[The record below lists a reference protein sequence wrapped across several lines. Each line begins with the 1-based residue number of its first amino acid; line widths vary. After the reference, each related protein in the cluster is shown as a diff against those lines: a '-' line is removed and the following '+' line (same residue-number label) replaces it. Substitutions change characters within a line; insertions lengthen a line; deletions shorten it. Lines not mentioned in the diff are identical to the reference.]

1 MAEWYKEASDAIR
14 EDMIALSDSVFS
26 HPELGY
32 EEFASSEDHAAML
45 RKYGFTVEKP
55 YLGLETGYRATYDS
69 GKPGPRIC
77 YMAEYDALPGLGA
90 DGGPGHGCGHN
101 MLGTA
106 AVAAGIILSK
116 KVAETGGSVVVMG
129 TPAEETSGAKVRYAG
144 EGAFDDCDVAI
155 VNHPCIGGHMRSG
168 RSLALITQEFVFT
181 GKPAHAASAPEMGI
195 NALDAAT
202 VTNVAIGLL
211 RQQTRED
218 ARIHGIITEGGLA
231 PNVIPERVVMR
242 FYVRAADRVYRNE
255 LLERVKNCARAG
267 ALATGCEL
275 TMSEFEDPY
284 DDLMTNEALS
294 AVMCDALKQVGV
306 EEVRD
311 PARSF
316 GSLDA
321 GNVSYVCPTI
331 HPYFPIGTD
340 TSVANHTR
348 EFAACTQTDFAK
360 DNMMTAAQA
369 MALAGYR
376 VITEPETLK
385 KIRDEFEAMPK

>member
-14 EDMIALSDSVFS
+14 EDMIALSDSIFS

-32 EEFASSEDHAAML
+32 EEFKSSEEHAEML
-45 RKYGFTVEKP
+45 RRYGFTVEKP
-55 YLGLETGYRATYDS
+55 YLGLETGYRATFDS
-69 GKPGPRIC
+69 GKPGPKVC
-77 YMAEYDALPGLGA
+77 YMAEYDALPGV
-90 DGGPGHGCGHN
+90 GHGCGHN
-101 MLGTA
+101 MLGTV

-116 KVAETGGSVVVMG
+116 KVGETGGSVVVLG
-129 TPAEETSGAKVRYAG
+129 TPAEETSGAKVMYAR
-144 EGAFDDCDVAI
+144 EGAFSDCDVAI
-155 VNHPCIGGHMRSG
+155 VNHPCIGGHMKSG
-168 RSLALITQEFVFT
+168 RSLALITLEVVFD

-202 VTNVAIGLL
+202 IMNVAVGLL

-231 PNVIPERVVMR
+231 PNVIPDHVVMR

-255 LLERVKNCARAG
+255 LLEKVKNCARAG
-267 ALATGCEL
+267 ALATDCKL
-275 TMSEFEDPY
+275 QMSEFEEPY

-294 AVMCDALKQVGV
+294 EVMCESLYQDGV
-306 EEVRD
+306 EKVSE
-311 PARSF
+311 PAKSF

-340 TSVANHTR
+340 KSIANHTK
-348 EFAACTQTDFAK
+348 EFGACTQTDFAK
-360 DNMMTAAQA
+360 DSMMTAAQA
-369 MALAGYR
+369 MALTGYR
-376 VITEPETLK
+376 VITEPETLA
-385 KIRDEFEAMPK
+385 KIKAEFDAMPK

>member
-1 MAEWYKEASDAIR
+1 MADWYKEASDAIR
-14 EDMIALSDSVFS
+14 EDMIALSDSIFS

-32 EEFASSEDHAAML
+32 EEFKSSEEHAEVL
-45 RKYGFTVEKP
+45 RRYGFTVEKP
-55 YLGLETGYRATYDS
+55 YLGLETGYRAEFDS
-69 GKPGPRIC
+69 GKPGPKVC
-77 YMAEYDALPGLGA
+77 YMAEYDALPGV
-90 DGGPGHGCGHN
+90 GHGCGHN
-101 MLGTA
+101 MLGTT

-116 KVAETGGSVVVMG
+116 KVGETSGSVVVLG
-129 TPAEETSGAKVRYAG
+129 TPAEETSGAKVMYAR

-168 RSLALITQEFVFT
+168 RSLALITLECVFD
-181 GKPAHAASAPEMGI
+181 GKPAHAASAPEKGI

-202 VTNVAIGLL
+202 ITNVAIGLL

-231 PNVIPERVVMR
+231 PNVIPDHVVMR

-255 LLERVKNCARAG
+255 LLEKVKNCARAG
-267 ALATGCEL
+267 ALATDCTLQMG
-275 TMSEFEDPY
+275 EFEDPY

-294 AVMCDALKQVGV
+294 EVMCESLGEVGV
-306 EEVRD
+306 EEVLE

-340 TSVANHTR
+340 ASIANHTK
-348 EFAACTQTDFAK
+348 EFGACTLTDFAK
-360 DNMMTAAQA
+360 ENMMLAAQA
-369 MALAGYR
+369 MAITGYR
-376 VITEPETLK
+376 VITEPETLA
-385 KIRDEFEAMPK
+385 KIRKEFDEMPK

>member
-1 MAEWYKEASDAIR
+1 
-14 EDMIALSDSVFS
+14 
-26 HPELGY
+26 
-32 EEFASSEDHAAML
+32 
-45 RKYGFTVEKP
+45 
-55 YLGLETGYRATYDS
+55 
-69 GKPGPRIC
+69 
-77 YMAEYDALPGLGA
+77 
-90 DGGPGHGCGHN
+90 
-101 MLGTA
+101 
-106 AVAAGIILSK
+106 
-116 KVAETGGSVVVMG
+116 
-129 TPAEETSGAKVRYAG
+129 
-144 EGAFDDCDVAI
+144 
-155 VNHPCIGGHMRSG
+155 
-168 RSLALITQEFVFT
+168 
-181 GKPAHAASAPEMGI
+181 
-195 NALDAAT
+195 
-202 VTNVAIGLL
+202 
-211 RQQTRED
+211 
-218 ARIHGIITEGGLA
+218 
-231 PNVIPERVVMR
+231 MR

-275 TMSEFEDPY
+275 TMNEFEDPY

-369 MALAGYR
+369 MALVGYR